1 VEAGFRGG
9 IPLPIDT
16 HISVIAHIIQLAVA
30 PVFLLSGVGVTLT
43 VLTNRLSRI
52 VDRARVLEERLGEAL
67 ESAKAGLH
75 DNLHILARRARFIN
89 WAITLTTS
97 CGLLV
102 CLVIMALFVG
112 YFLRLDLSETIAVLF
127 IVAML
132 AFVVAFVS
140 FLREIFLATS
150 SLRIGPY

>member
-1 VEAGFRGG
+1 MT
-9 IPLPIDT
+9 LPVDT
-16 HISVIAHIIQLAVA
+16 HITDIAHIIQLAVA

-52 VDRARVLEERLGEAL
+52 VDRARVLEDRLGAAA

-75 DNLHILARRARFIN
+75 ADLRTLSRRARFIN
-89 WAITLTTS
+89 WAITLTTC

-102 CLVIMALFVG
+102 CLVIVALFVG
-112 YFLRLDLSETIAVLF
+112 YFLRLDLSETIAGLF
-127 IVAML
+127 IVGML

-140 FLREIFLATS
+140 FLREIFLATT

>member
-1 VEAGFRGG
+1 M
-9 IPLPIDT
+9 PTDT
-16 HISVIAHIIQLAVA
+16 HVADIAHIIQLAVA

-52 VDRARVLEERLGEAL
+52 VDRARVLEERVAGATETLRTAL
-67 ESAKAGLH
+67 NADLRT
-75 DNLHILARRARFIN
+75 LASRARYIN
-89 WAITLTTS
+89 WAITLTTC

-102 CLVIMALFVG
+102 CLVIVSLFVG
-112 YFLRLDLSETIAVLF
+112 YFLSLDLSKTIALLF
-127 IVAML
+127 IVAIL

>member
-1 VEAGFRGG
+1 M
-9 IPLPIDT
+9 PTDT
-16 HISVIAHIIQLAVA
+16 HVADIAHIIQLAVA

-52 VDRARVLEERLGEAL
+52 VDRARVLEERVAGATETLRTAL
-67 ESAKAGLH
+67 NADLRP
-75 DNLHILARRARFIN
+75 LASRARYIN
-89 WAITLTTS
+89 WAITLTTC

-102 CLVIMALFVG
+102 CLVIVSLFVG
-112 YFLRLDLSETIAVLF
+112 YFLSLDLSKTIALLF
-127 IVAML
+127 IVAIL

>member
-1 VEAGFRGG
+1 
-9 IPLPIDT
+9 LPVDT
-16 HISVIAHIIQLAVA
+16 HITDIAHIIQQAVA

-52 VDRARVLEERLGEAL
+52 VDRARVLEERLAAAV
-67 ESAKAGLH
+67 ESAKAGLRA
-75 DNLHILARRARFIN
+75 DLHTLLRRARFIN
-89 WAITLTTS
+89 WAITLTTC

-102 CLVIMALFVG
+102 CLVIVALFVG
-112 YFLRLDLSETIAVLF
+112 YFLRLDLSETIAGLF
-127 IVAML
+127 IVGML

-140 FLREIFLATS
+140 FLREIFLAIG

>member
-1 VEAGFRGG
+1 M
-9 IPLPIDT
+9 PLPVDA
-16 HISVIAHIIQLAVA
+16 HITDIAHIIQLAVA

-52 VDRARVLEERLGEAL
+52 VDRARVLEDRLAAAA
-67 ESAKAGLH
+67 ESAKAVLH
-75 DNLHILARRARFIN
+75 ADLRTLSRRARFIN
-89 WAITLTTS
+89 WAITLTTC

-102 CLVIMALFVG
+102 CLVIVALFVG
-112 YFLRLDLSETIAVLF
+112 YFLRLDLSETIAGLF
-127 IVAML
+127 IVGML

-140 FLREIFLATS
+140 FLREIFLATT

>member
-1 VEAGFRGG
+1 MPV
-9 IPLPIDT
+9 DM
-16 HISVIAHIIQLAVA
+16 HITDVAHIIQLAVA

-52 VDRARVLEERLGEAL
+52 VDRARVLEERLPAASK
-67 ESAKAGLH
+67 SAKTDLH
-75 DNLHILARRARFIN
+75 ADLHTLSRRARFIN
-89 WAITLTTS
+89 WAISLTTC

-102 CLVIMALFVG
+102 CLLIQALFVG
-112 YFLRLDLSETIAVLF
+112 YFLGLDLSSAIALLF

-132 AFVVAFVS
+132 AFVIAFVC
-140 FLREIFLATS
+140 FLREIFLATT

>member
-1 VEAGFRGG
+1 V
-9 IPLPIDT
+9 PTDT
-16 HISVIAHIIQLAVA
+16 HIADIAHIIQLAVA

-52 VDRARVLEERLGEAL
+52 VDRARVLEERLAAAAETART
-67 ESAKAGLH
+67 GLNA
-75 DNLHILARRARFIN
+75 DLRTLASRARFIN

-102 CLVIMALFVG
+102 CLVIVSLFVG
-112 YFLRLDLSETIAVLF
+112 YFLGLDLSKTIAILF

>member
-1 VEAGFRGG
+1 
-9 IPLPIDT
+9 LPTDT
-16 HISVIAHIIQLAVA
+16 HVADIAHIIQLAVA

-52 VDRARVLEERLGEAL
+52 VDRARVLEERVAGATETLRTAL
-67 ESAKAGLH
+67 NADLRT
-75 DNLHILARRARFIN
+75 LASRARYIN
-89 WAITLTTS
+89 WAITLTTC

-102 CLVIMALFVG
+102 CLVIVSLFVG
-112 YFLRLDLSETIAVLF
+112 YFLSLDLSKTIALLF
-127 IVAML
+127 IVAIL

>member
-1 VEAGFRGG
+1 V
-9 IPLPIDT
+9 PTDT
-16 HISVIAHIIQLAVA
+16 HIADIAHIIQLAVA

-52 VDRARVLEERLGEAL
+52 VDRARVLEERLAAAAETART
-67 ESAKAGLH
+67 GLNV
-75 DNLHILARRARFIN
+75 DLHTLASRARFIN

-102 CLVIMALFVG
+102 CLVIVSLFVG
-112 YFLRLDLSETIAVLF
+112 YFLGLDLSKTIAILF

>member
-1 VEAGFRGG
+1 MQV
-9 IPLPIDT
+9 DT
-16 HISVIAHIIQLAVA
+16 HITDIAHIIQLAVA

-52 VDRARVLEERLGEAL
+52 VDRARVLEERLAAAGK
-67 ESAKAGLH
+67 SAKDSLH
-75 DNLHILARRARFIN
+75 ADLHTLARRARFIN

-102 CLVIMALFVG
+102 CLVIVALFVG
-112 YFLRLDLSETIAVLF
+112 YFLSVDLSQTIAMLF

-140 FLREIFLATS
+140 FLREIFLATT

>member
-1 VEAGFRGG
+1 MQADPHVA
-9 IPLPIDT
+9 D
-16 HISVIAHIIQLAVA
+16 IAHIIQLAVA

-52 VDRARVLEERLGEAL
+52 VDRARVLEERLVAAL
-67 ESAKAGLH
+67 EPAKAGLH
-75 DNLHILARRARFIN
+75 ADLHTLARRARFIN
-89 WAITLTTS
+89 WSITLTTS

-112 YFLRLDLSETIAVLF
+112 YFLRLDLSESIAVLF

-140 FLREIFLATS
+140 FLREIFLATG

>member
-1 VEAGFRGG
+1 MPV
-9 IPLPIDT
+9 DT
-16 HISVIAHIIQLAVA
+16 HITDIAHIIQQAVA

-52 VDRARVLEERLGEAL
+52 VDRARVLEERLAAAV
-67 ESAKAGLH
+67 ESAKAAGLRA
-75 DNLHILARRARFIN
+75 DLHTLLRRARFIN
-89 WAITLTTS
+89 WAITLTTC

-102 CLVIMALFVG
+102 CLVIVALFVG
-112 YFLRLDLSETIAVLF
+112 YFLRLDLSEMVALLF

-140 FLREIFLATS
+140 FLREIFLAIG

>member
-1 VEAGFRGG
+1 M
-9 IPLPIDT
+9 PLPVDT
-16 HISVIAHIIQLAVA
+16 HITDIAHIIQLAVA

-52 VDRARVLEERLGEAL
+52 VDRARVLEERLAAAAEPVKI
-67 ESAKAGLH
+67 SLH
-75 DNLHILARRARFIN
+75 ADLHTLSRRARFIN
-89 WAITLTTS
+89 WAITLATC

-102 CLVIMALFVG
+102 CLVIVALFVG
-112 YFLRLDLSETIAVLF
+112 YFLRLDLSETVALLF

-140 FLREIFLATS
+140 FLREIFLATT

>member
-1 VEAGFRGG
+1 MPV
-9 IPLPIDT
+9 DT
-16 HISVIAHIIQLAVA
+16 HITDIAHIIQLAVA

-52 VDRARVLEERLGEAL
+52 VDRARALEGRLAVAA
-67 ESAKAGLH
+67 ESAKPGLH
-75 DNLHILARRARFIN
+75 ADLQTLSRRARFIN
-89 WAITLTTS
+89 RAITLTTS

-102 CLVIMALFVG
+102 CLVIVALFVG
-112 YFLRLDLSETIAVLF
+112 YFLRLDLSEMVALLF

-132 AFVVAFVS
+132 AFVVAFVN
-140 FLREIFLATS
+140 FLREIFLATA

>member
-1 VEAGFRGG
+1 M
-9 IPLPIDT
+9 PLPSAMPITD
-16 HISVIAHIIQLAVA
+16 IAHIIQLAVA

-52 VDRARVLEERLGEAL
+52 VDRARVLEDLLTTATENLRI
-67 ESAKAGLH
+67 GLH
-75 DNLHILARRARFIN
+75 ADLRTLARRARFIN

-97 CGLLV
+97 SGLLV
-102 CLVIMALFVG
+102 CLVIVSLFVG
-112 YFLRLDLSETIAVLF
+112 YFLSLDLSKTIALLF
-127 IVAML
+127 IAAIL

-140 FLREIFLATS
+140 FLREVFLATS

>member
-1 VEAGFRGG
+1 MPV
-9 IPLPIDT
+9 DT
-16 HISVIAHIIQLAVA
+16 HITDIAHIIQQAVA

-52 VDRARVLEERLGEAL
+52 VDRARVLEERLAAAV
-67 ESAKAGLH
+67 ESAKAGLRA
-75 DNLHILARRARFIN
+75 DLHTLLRRARFIN
-89 WAITLTTS
+89 WAITLTTC

-102 CLVIMALFVG
+102 CLVIVALFVG
-112 YFLRLDLSETIAVLF
+112 YFLRLDLSETIAGLF
-127 IVAML
+127 IVGML

-140 FLREIFLATS
+140 FLREIFLAIG

>member
-1 VEAGFRGG
+1 MTV
-9 IPLPIDT
+9 PVDT
-16 HISVIAHIIQLAVA
+16 HITDIAHIIQLAVA

-52 VDRARVLEERLGEAL
+52 VDRARVLEERLAAAA
-67 ESAKAGLH
+67 ESARTGLH
-75 DNLHILARRARFIN
+75 ADLHTLSRRARFIN
-89 WAITLTTS
+89 WAITLTTC

-102 CLVIMALFVG
+102 CLVIVALFVG
-112 YFLRLDLSETIAVLF
+112 YFLRLDLSETIAGLF
-127 IVAML
+127 IVGML

-140 FLREIFLATS
+140 FLREIFLATT

>member
-1 VEAGFRGG
+1 MPV
-9 IPLPIDT
+9 PTDT
-16 HISVIAHIIQLAVA
+16 HIADIAHIIQLAVA
-30 PVFLLSGVGVTLT
+30 PVFLISGVGVTLT

-52 VDRARVLEERLGEAL
+52 VDRARVLEERLTAATEAVRI
-67 ESAKAGLH
+67 GLNA
-75 DNLHILARRARFIN
+75 DLHTLASRARFIN

-102 CLVIMALFVG
+102 CLVIVSLFVG
-112 YFLRLDLSETIAVLF
+112 YFLGLDLSKTIAILF

-132 AFVVAFVS
+132 AFVIAFVS
-140 FLREIFLATS
+140 FMREIFLATS

>member
-1 VEAGFRGG
+1 M
-9 IPLPIDT
+9 PTDT
-16 HISVIAHIIQLAVA
+16 HIADIAHIIQLAVA
-30 PVFLLSGVGVTLT
+30 PVFLISGVGVTLT

-52 VDRARVLEERLGEAL
+52 VDRARVLEERLTAATEAVRI
-67 ESAKAGLH
+67 GLNA
-75 DNLHILARRARFIN
+75 DLHTLASRARFIN

-102 CLVIMALFVG
+102 CLVIVSLFVG
-112 YFLRLDLSETIAVLF
+112 YFLGLDLSKTIAILF

-132 AFVVAFVS
+132 AFVIAFVS
-140 FLREIFLATS
+140 FMREIFLATS